1 MPVIRP
7 KSHRTK
13 TTEEAA
19 YLEAND
25 SQLHQFDTNHGDK
38 ATDGWE
44 NNRYSASQ
52 WKINNDTCGSIVH
65 GIDSEWVHARNAGC
79 RHSGPQRSPHRPATI
94 PTLAQIGIDST
105 RCAFHWIRDGGSNMC
120 CATTLP
126 SASSRLIE
134 WYFI

>member
-1 MPVIRP
+1 MIRP

-65 GIDSEWVHARNAGC
+65 GIDSEWVHA
-79 RHSGPQRSPHRPATI
+79 PFRPATI
-94 PTLAQIGIDST
+94 PTPARNDSHT
-105 RCAFHWIRDGGSNMC
+105 GSD
-120 CATTLP
+120 
-126 SASSRLIE
+126 R
-134 WYFI
+134 Y